1 MADKDL
7 QLPISIVS
15 RVDVGRLLR
24 EIEGLEEFLKQASI
38 REPGTAV
45 KMPRTSRLFEDLIS
59 SNQLNPLLD
68 GDRQRLHTFLIS
80 VKAKAPVL
88 HMSFSADP
96 SPLFTQKLIAWI
108 RENIHPFALMQ
119 PGLQPNIGAGCM
131 VRTTNKYF
139 DFSLRQHFLKRRDVL
154 VGRIHGVT
162 QDAPQPVQQPPQ
174 PEVTQV

>member
-1 MADKDL
+1 MVDNDL

-15 RVDVGRLLR
+15 RMDVGRLLR
-24 EIEGLEEFLKQASI
+24 EVETLEGFLRQAAI

-45 KMPRTSRLFEDLIS
+45 KMPRTSRLFEDLITT
-59 SNQLNPLLD
+59 NQLNPLLD

-80 VKAKAPVL
+80 VKARAPVL

-96 SPLFTQKLIAWI
+96 SPLFTQKLMAWL
-108 RENIHPFALMQ
+108 RENIHPFVLMQ

-154 VGRIHGVT
+154 VSRIHGVT
-162 QDAPQPVQQPPQ
+162 QDVPQPVQQPPR
-174 PEVTQV
+174 PEVPQA